1 MANTGDLYYIYN
13 PSLNYSK
20 NNKYQSGHKFCLFHM
35 QFDKNKD
42 RQYAQC
48 W

>member
-1 MANTGDLYYIYN
+1 MVNSGDFLHLL
-13 PSLNYSK
+13 SRSKLLK
-20 NNKYQSGHKFCLFHM
+20 NNKYQSGHKFCLFCM

-42 RQYAQC
+42 IQYVQC